1 MSSLIVPVAFIERIL
16 PHSNADALELAHV
29 LGWQLV
35 VKKGEL
41 GDSYLFGEKSNFTD
55 R

>member
-1 MSSLIVPVAFIERIL
+1 MSSLIVPVTLIEKIM

-35 VKKGEL
+35 
-41 GDSYLFGEKSNFTD
+41 
-55 R
+55 